1 MMSRL
6 RKLMEN
12 WVARVFF
19 VLLFLVFVF
28 WGISNVVTLIGSNS
42 AVAHVG
48 GKPVDISL
56 LQAEYQK
63 ALTQA
68 MQTNRAQPD
77 LAAREQIAQT
87 AMTSVLRQQV
97 LALEEQRLGVVVP
110 DSVLRRN
117 ITSVPVF
124 QTNGVFDQA
133 KFAQVLEENDSSPD
147 QFLGLLRRDL
157 SGNQVV
163 QSLIAGVASPQV
175 LNDQIFAFVSEQR
188 TAEQVAIS
196 AAAQAAPVLPPDPV
210 LQRYWR
216 NHPAQ
221 FTAPEYRQVKIVILS
236 PQTLSS
242 AQPVSDAEIQAAY
255 DATYG
260 QQNTAAT
267 RSVQVITAPDEASA
281 TRLATLWTTGASWHA
296 MQAAATKAGGSGVE
310 LDNATQV
317 QIPSQ
322 ALGNAVFAAAPN
334 TISAPLQGAMGYFVF
349 DVTSATAG
357 GAPPLSQVSAQIR
370 QQIQLQKAQVQ
381 VNQDVDNVQDAL
393 AGQTPLDQLPGN
405 LGLVAVEGTLD
416 ANGNAADGNPAPIP
430 GGASLRGAIITAIF
444 AAHIGDP
451 AQLINGPDGG
461 YFAFTLDSITPPSV
475 EPYDSVKQKVAA
487 AWIQDALLREAEV
500 KAANLLQAVNGGQS
514 LDAAASAAGYP
525 VSMLPPVSRNTTPNG
540 VSNAMVQILFS
551 LKLGQ
556 ATMTQTADGFS
567 VAALTAINR
576 PTPQDDAADASEVTQ
591 AMTKSLEDDTVAS
604 FIAGLQ
610 ARDNVRVDD
619 KLFAEVYQ

>member
-1 MMSRL
+1 
-6 RKLMEN
+6 
-12 WVARVFF
+12 
-19 VLLFLVFVF
+19 
-28 WGISNVVTLIGSNS
+28 
-42 AVAHVG
+42 
-48 GKPVDISL
+48 
-56 LQAEYQK
+56 
-63 ALTQA
+63 
-68 MQTNRAQPD
+68 
-77 LAAREQIAQT
+77 
-87 AMTSVLRQQV
+87 
-97 LALEEQRLGVVVP
+97 
-110 DSVLRRN
+110 
-117 ITSVPVF
+117 
-124 QTNGVFDQA
+124 
-133 KFAQVLEENDSSPD
+133 
-147 QFLGLLRRDL
+147 
-157 SGNQVV
+157 
-163 QSLIAGVASPQV
+163 
-175 LNDQIFAFVSEQR
+175 
-188 TAEQVAIS
+188 
-196 AAAQAAPVLPPDPV
+196 
-210 LQRYWR
+210 
-216 NHPAQ
+216 
-221 FTAPEYRQVKIVILS
+221 VILS
-236 PQTLSS
+236 PQTLSA

-255 DATYG
+255 NATYG
-260 QQNTAAT
+260 QQITAPT
-267 RSVQVITAPDEASA
+267 RSVQVITAPDQASA
-281 TRLATLWTTGASWHA
+281 ARLATLWTTGASWKA
-296 MQAAATKAGGSGVE
+296 MQAAAAKAGGSGVE

-334 TISAPLQGAMGYFVF
+334 TVSAPLQGGTGYFVF
-349 DVTSATAG
+349 DVINATAG

-416 ANGNAADGNPAPIP
+416 ANGNTADGSPAPIP
-430 GGASLRGAIITAIF
+430 GGASLRSAIITAIF
-444 AAHIGDP
+444 AAHVGDP

-461 YFAFTLDSITPPSV
+461 YFAFTLDSITPPAV

-500 KAANLLQAVNGGQS
+500 KAANLLQAVNSGQS

-540 VSNAMVQILFS
+540 VSNTMVQILFS

-556 ATMTQTADGFS
+556 ATMTQTTDGFS

-576 PTPQDDAADASEVTQ
+576 PTPQDDAADATQVTQ

>member
-68 MQTNRAQPD
+68 MQSNRAQPD

-97 LALEEQRLGVVVP
+97 LSLEEQRLGVVVP
-110 DSVLRRN
+110 DSVLRQN

-133 KFAQVLEENDSSPD
+133 KFAQVLQENGSSPD
-147 QFLGLLRRDL
+147 QFLSLLRRDL

-188 TAEQVAIS
+188 TAEQVVIS
-196 AAAQAAPVLPPDPV
+196 AAAQKAPVLPPDPV

-221 FTAPEYRQVKIVILS
+221 FTAPEYRKVKIVILS
-236 PQTLSS
+236 PQTLSA

-255 DATYG
+255 NATYG
-260 QQNTAAT
+260 QQITAPT
-267 RSVQVITAPDEASA
+267 RSVQVITAPDQASA
-281 TRLATLWTTGASWHA
+281 ARLATLWTTGASWKA
-296 MQAAATKAGGSGVE
+296 MQAAAAKAGGSGVE
-310 LDNATQV
+310 LDNATQM

-334 TISAPLQGAMGYFVF
+334 TVSAPLQGGTGYFVF
-349 DVTSATAG
+349 DVINATAG

-416 ANGNAADGNPAPIP
+416 ANGNTADGSPAPIP
-430 GGASLRGAIITAIF
+430 GGASLRSAIITAIF
-444 AAHIGDP
+444 AAHVGDP

-461 YFAFTLDSITPPSV
+461 YFAFTLDSITPPAV

-500 KAANLLQAVNGGQS
+500 KAANLLQAVNSGQS

-540 VSNAMVQILFS
+540 VSNTMVQILFS

-576 PTPQDDAADASEVTQ
+576 PTPQDDAADATQVTQ

>member
-68 MQTNRAQPD
+68 MQSNRAQPD

-97 LALEEQRLGVVVP
+97 LSLEEQRLGVVVP
-110 DSVLRRN
+110 DSVLRQN

-133 KFAQVLEENDSSPD
+133 KFAQVLQENGSSPD
-147 QFLGLLRRDL
+147 QFLSLLRRDL

-188 TAEQVAIS
+188 TAEQVVIS
-196 AAAQAAPVLPPDPV
+196 AAAQKAPVLPPDPV

-221 FTAPEYRQVKIVILS
+221 FTAPEYRKVKIVILS
-236 PQTLSS
+236 PQTLSA

-255 DATYG
+255 NATYG
-260 QQNTAAT
+260 QQITAPT
-267 RSVQVITAPDEASA
+267 RSVQVITAPDQASA
-281 TRLATLWTTGASWHA
+281 ARLATLWTTGASWKA
-296 MQAAATKAGGSGVE
+296 MQAAAAKAGGSGVE

-334 TISAPLQGAMGYFVF
+334 TVSAPLQGGTGYFVF
-349 DVTSATAG
+349 DVINATAG

-416 ANGNAADGNPAPIP
+416 ANGNTADGSPAPIP
-430 GGASLRGAIITAIF
+430 GGASLRSAIITAIF
-444 AAHIGDP
+444 AAHVGDP

-461 YFAFTLDSITPPSV
+461 YFAFTLDSITPPAV

-500 KAANLLQAVNGGQS
+500 KAANLLQAVNSGQS

-540 VSNAMVQILFS
+540 VSNTMVQILFS

-556 ATMTQTADGFS
+556 ATMTQTTDGFS

-576 PTPQDDAADASEVTQ
+576 PTPQDDAADATQVTQ

>member
-28 WGISNVVTLIGSNS
+28 WGISNVVTLIGSNT

-68 MQTNRAQPD
+68 MQSNRAQPD

-110 DSVLRRN
+110 DSVLRQN

-124 QTNGVFDQA
+124 QTNGVFSQA
-133 KFAQVLEENDSSPD
+133 KFAQVLQENDSSPD
-147 QFLGLLRRDL
+147 QFLSLLRRDL
-157 SGNQVV
+157 AGNQVV

-196 AAAQAAPVLPPDPV
+196 AAAQKAPVLPPDAA

-221 FTAPEYRQVKIVILS
+221 FTAPEYRKVKIVILS
-236 PQTLSS
+236 PQTLSA

-255 DATYG
+255 NATYG
-260 QQNTAAT
+260 QQITAAT
-267 RSVQVITAPDEASA
+267 RSVQVITVPDEASA
-281 TRLATLWTTGASWHA
+281 ARLATLWTTGASWKA
-296 MQAAATKAGGSGVE
+296 MQAAAAKAGGSGVE
-310 LDNATQV
+310 LDNATQI

-334 TISAPLQGAMGYFVF
+334 TISAPLQGGTGYFVF

-357 GAPPLSQVSAQIR
+357 GAPPLSQLSAQIR

-416 ANGNAADGNPAPIP
+416 ANGNTADGSPAPIP
-430 GGASLRGAIITAIF
+430 GGASLRNAIITAIF

-461 YFAFTLDSITPPSV
+461 YFAFTLDSITPPAV
-475 EPYDSVKQKVAA
+475 EPYDNVKQKVAA

-514 LDAAASAAGYP
+514 LDASASAAGYP
-525 VSMLPPVSRNTTPNG
+525 VSMLPPVSRNTTPSG

-556 ATMTQTADGFS
+556 ATMTQTSDGFS

-576 PTPQDDAADASEVTQ
+576 PKPQDDPTDATQVTQ

-610 ARDNVRVDD
+610 ARDNVRVDG

>member
-68 MQTNRAQPD
+68 MQSNRAQPD

-97 LALEEQRLGVVVP
+97 LSLEEQRLGVVVP
-110 DSVLRRN
+110 DSVLRQN

-133 KFAQVLEENDSSPD
+133 KFAQVLQENGSSPD
-147 QFLGLLRRDL
+147 QFLSLLRRDL

-188 TAEQVAIS
+188 TAEQVVIS
-196 AAAQAAPVLPPDPV
+196 AAAQKAPVLPPDPV

-221 FTAPEYRQVKIVILS
+221 FTAPEYRKVKIVILS
-236 PQTLSS
+236 PQTLSA

-255 DATYG
+255 NATYG
-260 QQNTAAT
+260 QQITAPT
-267 RSVQVITAPDEASA
+267 RSVQVITAPDQASA
-281 TRLATLWTTGASWHA
+281 ARLATLWTTGASWKA
-296 MQAAATKAGGSGVE
+296 MQAAAAKAGGSGVE

-334 TISAPLQGAMGYFVF
+334 TVSAPLQGGTGYFVF
-349 DVTSATAG
+349 DVINATAG

-416 ANGNAADGNPAPIP
+416 ANGNTADGSPAPIP
-430 GGASLRGAIITAIF
+430 GGASLRNAIITAIF

-461 YFAFTLDSITPPSV
+461 YFAFTLDSITPPAV
-475 EPYDSVKQKVAA
+475 EPYDNVKQKVAA

-556 ATMTQTADGFS
+556 ATMTQTSDGFS

-576 PTPQDDAADASEVTQ
+576 PKPQDDPTDATQVTQ

-610 ARDNVRVDD
+610 ARDNVRVDG

>member
-68 MQTNRAQPD
+68 MQSNRAQPD

-97 LALEEQRLGVVVP
+97 LSLEEQRLGVVVP
-110 DSVLRRN
+110 DSVLRQN

-133 KFAQVLEENDSSPD
+133 KFAQVLQENGSSPD
-147 QFLGLLRRDL
+147 QFLSLLRRDL

-188 TAEQVAIS
+188 TAEQVVIP
-196 AAAQAAPVLPPDPV
+196 AAAQKAPVLPPDPV

-221 FTAPEYRQVKIVILS
+221 FTAPEYRKVKIVILS
-236 PQTLSS
+236 PQTLSA

-255 DATYG
+255 NATYG
-260 QQNTAAT
+260 QQITAPT
-267 RSVQVITAPDEASA
+267 RSVQVITAPDQASA
-281 TRLATLWTTGASWHA
+281 ARLATLWTTGASWKA
-296 MQAAATKAGGSGVE
+296 MQAAAAKAGGSGVE

-334 TISAPLQGAMGYFVF
+334 TVSTPLQGGTGYFVF
-349 DVTSATAG
+349 DVINATPG

-416 ANGNAADGNPAPIP
+416 ANGNTADGSPAPIP
-430 GGASLRGAIITAIF
+430 GGASLRSAIITAIF

-461 YFAFTLDSITPPSV
+461 YFAFTLDSITPPAV

-500 KAANLLQAVNGGQS
+500 KAADLLQAVNSGQS

-540 VSNAMVQILFS
+540 VSNTMVQILFS

-576 PTPQDDAADASEVTQ
+576 PKPQDDAADATQVTQ